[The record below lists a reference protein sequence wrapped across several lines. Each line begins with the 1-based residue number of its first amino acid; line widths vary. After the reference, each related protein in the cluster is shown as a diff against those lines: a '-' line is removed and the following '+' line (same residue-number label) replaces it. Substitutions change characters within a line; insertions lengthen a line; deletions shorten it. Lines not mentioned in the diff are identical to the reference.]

1 MSAWLQI
8 VISGLSALLGG
19 VVGGWL
25 VAFKIGAW
33 QQRVNDRLDAHE
45 ARLQRGNPAVD
56 QVPVMAAK
64 FEALIED
71 VREIKDNLRDWMPRL
86 VTKEECNRRHG
97 DGR

>member
-1 MSAWLQI
+1 MIGWLQI

-19 VVGGWL
+19 IIGGGL

-45 ARLQRGNPAVD
+45 ARLQKGNPAVD
-56 QVPVMAAK
+56 RVPIIDAK
-64 FEALIED
+64 FEALVDD
-71 VREIKDNLRDWMPRL
+71 VREIKEQLRDWLPRM
-86 VTKEECNRRHG
+86 VTKEECDRRHG

>member
-1 MSAWLQI
+1 VSAWLQI